1 MDRWI
6 SSFLRPHSSS
16 RACER
21 PTIGED
27 RSTQS
32 LSRVRE
38 TTVSAERTARVH
50 SSDLVSGR
58 DMAAFKLPPIA
69 RSDDA
74 FGPPRDALV
83 ESEIREM
90 IYAPYNK
97 TDKFGRCAD
106 WMSEDGARG
115 DASSRD
121 ARREERRERRERE
134 RESKRKDGASGGSG
148 GAVGGVET
156 VFNFVADA
164 GEEESFSLVDNTS
177 SRGGGGCLLY
187 TSPSPRDRT
196 RSRMPSSA

>member
-1 MDRWI
+1 
-6 SSFLRPHSSS
+6 
-16 RACER
+16 
-21 PTIGED
+21 
-27 RSTQS
+27 
-32 LSRVRE
+32 
-38 TTVSAERTARVH
+38 
-50 SSDLVSGR
+50 
-58 DMAAFKLPPIA
+58 MAAFKLPPIA

-106 WMSEDGARG
+106 WMSEDGAWG

-134 RESKRKDGASGGSG
+134 RESKRKDGASGGGG

-177 SRGGGGCLLY
+177 SSRGGGGGGRGGRGGGRGGGRWNQY
-187 TSPSPRDRT
+187 GGPNRNRSNPDEAARDLGVGAERG
-196 RSRMPSSA
+196 

>member
-1 MDRWI
+1 MP
-6 SSFLRPHSSS
+6 S
-16 RACER
+16 
-21 PTIGED
+21 
-27 RSTQS
+27 
-32 LSRVRE
+32 V
-38 TTVSAERTARVH
+38 TARVH
-50 SSDLVSGR
+50 SFVRPWSRKNV
-58 DMAAFKLPPIA
+58 MAAFKLPPIA

-134 RESKRKDGASGGSG
+134 RESKRKDGASGGGG

-177 SRGGGGCLLY
+177 SSRGGGGG
-187 TSPSPRDRT
+187 
-196 RSRMPSSA
+196 